1 MEVLCS
7 ICRNTPTIDLTIAA
21 VNAPSAFVYLGIRF
35 PLKMLQRWVVFTEL
49 QRCSEKSLPY
59 QDGSN

>member
-35 PLKMLQRWVVFTEL
+35 PLKMLQRWGVFTEL
-49 QRCSEKSLPY
+49 
-59 QDGSN
+59 